1 MRNLAN
7 LRGFIGVGLSPRLSF
22 MHFGFSCKFSLIM
35 ARPGFGFH
43 RFRLS
48 RGLGFD
54 RFGFPL

>member
-1 MRNLAN
+1 
-7 LRGFIGVGLSPRLSF
+7 
-22 MHFGFSCKFSLIM
+22 M

-54 RFGFPL
+54 RFGGGDCVDGGIVDHECGGADVGE